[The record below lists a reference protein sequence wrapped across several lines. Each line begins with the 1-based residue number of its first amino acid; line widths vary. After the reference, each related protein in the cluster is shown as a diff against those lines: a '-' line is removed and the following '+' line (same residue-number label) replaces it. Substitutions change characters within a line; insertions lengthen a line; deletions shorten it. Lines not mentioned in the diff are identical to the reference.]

1 MKHEFHLEVFMMSCL
16 YSNKLSRHSVDS
28 PSYLALAPPP
38 SRFLMT
44 FARSMPLYLTLAWI
58 YSVAMIVKAIV
69 AEKEAR
75 LKETVRIMGLRSA
88 IYWLSWAVSCTT
100 LLAISS
106 VLVSL
111 VLKVIRR

>member
-1 MKHEFHLEVFMMSCL
+1 MGTHLEVFMMICL
-16 YSNKLSRHSVDS
+16 YSSKVSRLSVDS

-38 SRFLMT
+38 FRFLKT

-75 LKETVRIMGLRSA
+75 LKATVRIMGLRSA
-88 IYWLSWAVSCTT
+88 TYWLSWAVSCTM

-106 VLVSL
+106 VHVSL
-111 VLKVIRR
+111 TLKVIQR